1 VKKDINPAKLV
12 SLFSALCC
20 GNKVKDFLINYA
32 DEGLN
37 RKNIKRFIE
46 FALLNNMIYRVHK
59 YIKLSTA
66 STSESV
72 LGIPNNLKPKFKDD
86 G

>member
-1 VKKDINPAKLV
+1 
-12 SLFSALCC
+12 
-20 GNKVKDFLINYA
+20 
-32 DEGLN
+32 
-37 RKNIKRFIE
+37 
-46 FALLNNMIYRVHK
+46 MIYRVHK